1 MSIESEGDLIG
12 LARVGK
18 IVALTLREMEKQV
31 EPGITTAEL
40 DRIGEEF
47 LERHGARSGP
57 RLVYKFPG
65 ANCISVNS
73 EAVHGI
79 PGERVIAAGDVV
91 KLDVT
96 AELGGYMADA
106 AITVLVPPV
115 TPGMRKLANCA
126 SQALEKGINAARAGR
141 PIFEIGRAVESEVK
155 RQGFTVLRELVGHG
169 VGRSIHEDP
178 QIPNYFDRRANQRL
192 PEGLVITIEPIISAG
207 TSWTVEEDD
216 GWTLKTL
223 DDSLA
228 AHFEHTMVITRG
240 RPILLTAL
248 A

>member
-18 IVALTLREMEKQV
+18 IVAQTLREMEKQV

-40 DRIGEEF
+40 DRIGDEF
-47 LERHGARSGP
+47 LERHGARSAP

-79 PGERVIAAGDVV
+79 PGKRVIAAGDVV

-115 TPGMRKLANCA
+115 TPHMRNLANCA

-155 RQGFTVLRELVGHG
+155 RQGFTVLRELLGHG

>member
-1 MSIESEGDLIG
+1 MSIESENDLVG
-12 LARVGK
+12 LARIGK

-31 EPGITTAEL
+31 EPGITTGEL
-40 DRIGEEF
+40 DRVGAEF
-47 LERHGARSGP
+47 LERHGARSAP
-57 RLVYKFPG
+57 QLVYNFPG
-65 ANCISVNS
+65 TNCISVNS

-79 PGERVIAAGDVV
+79 PGERVVGAGDVV

-96 AELGGYMADA
+96 AELGGYIADA
-106 AITVLVPPV
+106 AITVIVPPV
-115 TPGMRKLANCA
+115 TPRKRNLCNCA
-126 SQALEKGINAARAGR
+126 SQALEKGISAARAGR

-178 QIPNYFDRRANQRL
+178 QIPNYFDRRASQRL

-207 TSWTVEEDD
+207 KGWTVEEDD